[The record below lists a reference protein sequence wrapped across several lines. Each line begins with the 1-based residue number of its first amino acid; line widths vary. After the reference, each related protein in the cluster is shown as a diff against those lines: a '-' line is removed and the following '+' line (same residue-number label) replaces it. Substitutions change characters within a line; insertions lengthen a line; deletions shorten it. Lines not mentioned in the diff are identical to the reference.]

1 MRHLCSLCC
10 SKIHGVPAPP
20 SRGSCLPR
28 RYTYTCQAKR
38 KVPLPSVVEQSL
50 RRKPNLKPSEVVR
63 QSILERLKA
72 DVVNW
77 HELEKTTDS
86 LLDTN
91 RISNLKAKISKDS
104 NSAGH
109 IASR

>member
-1 MRHLCSLCC
+1 ME
-10 SKIHGVPAPP
+10 G
-20 SRGSCLPR
+20 
-28 RYTYTCQAKR
+28 
-38 KVPLPSVVEQSL
+38 
-50 RRKPNLKPSEVVR
+50 
-63 QSILERLKA
+63 LKA

-86 LLDTN
+86 LLYTN
-91 RISNLKAKISKDS
+91 KISNLKAKISKDS